1 MNSSKNISLSEKI
14 HFSQESLLSRL
25 TYSLIE
31 HEFMLIWTN
40 SESKTQALCCSLKRF
55 CPMCKSEPVTRMSL
69 GMKVTL
75 LACQNAWLGH
85 MFHYKPVFCFTGT
98 WHTFS
103 PHPFFP
109 PFFWVRSIRAK
120 KNMPIHSHSLLAQQI
135 HYILKRPFPT
145 YRWAWNRWVITWPV
159 TSLPYCYLLTSDSF
173 GKPRARSQ
181 HGLLSCWFEWRWRLL
196 QVREGLQTQRSSEFV
211 PPWVCLFIHQDLMH
225 PSLGSFCF
233 GTFRFHLKENDTF

>member
-1 MNSSKNISLSEKI
+1 
-14 HFSQESLLSRL
+14 
-25 TYSLIE
+25 
-31 HEFMLIWTN
+31 
-40 SESKTQALCCSLKRF
+40 
-55 CPMCKSEPVTRMSL
+55 MCKSEPVTRMSL

-85 MFHYKPVFCFTGT
+85 IFHYKPVFCFTGT
-98 WHTFS
+98 WHAFS

-120 KNMPIHSHSLLAQQI
+120 KNMPNHSHSLLAQQI

-145 YRWAWNRWVITWPV
+145 YRWDWNRWVITWPV

-181 HGLLSCWFEWRWRLL
+181 HGLLSCWFEWLL
-196 QVREGLQTQRSSEFV
+196 EDFFRCVRVCKHREAASLFPLGF
-211 PPWVCLFIHQDLMH
+211 VCLFIRTWCIQVWDHSVLAPLD
-225 PSLGSFCF
+225 FI
-233 GTFRFHLKENDTF
+233 